1 MSRLSETGGAAR
13 VKPGD
18 GGGDKLRTYWTKSPE
33 GLAKWATS
41 PHPWRTLRSHLIKFV
56 NPDLATRLTETYF
69 VAVFGYHS
77 GSRGGK
83 NPVGPG

>member
-1 MSRLSETGGAAR
+1 MPD
-13 VKPGD
+13 VHPGD
-18 GGGDKLRTYWTKSPE
+18 LSGERLRIYWTKGE

-41 PHPWRTLRSHLIKFV
+41 PHPWRTLYLHLIKFV
-56 NPDLATRLTETYF
+56 PPDFAARLTETYF

-77 GSRGGK
+77 GSRGGS